1 MVQRRWYLLQKAF
14 TPLMALL
21 WLCFSPATLASAR
34 PDISPRFILSLGSAK
49 QDMHTSSS
57 MEAFGAQALASLE
70 EQAEQINRILSAGP
84 GIAVRLRI
92 LPAQDF
98 TRITGSPSW
107 TSAMFYNGEITIPF
121 RETRFDRND
130 LKQALR
136 HEYVHAVTSH
146 LSGNRCPAWLDE
158 GLAQLLEGKPNS
170 LLGPALRKWIS
181 DKEAMSLDALNDGF
195 MALDKDIVPAAYA
208 HSLLVTRNLVNSHGL
223 SNVRKY
229 LVELS
234 HGTSPTKAFS
244 RVYGKSQA
252 EYESGL
258 TSIIHRW
265 AESDNPSP

>member
-1 MVQRRWYLLQKAF
+1 MVQRRLYLLQKAIV
-14 TPLMALL
+14 PGLALL

-34 PDISPRFILSLGSAK
+34 PDISPRFILSLGSAN
-49 QDMHTSSS
+49 QDLQTSSS
-57 MEAFGAQALASLE
+57 METFGSQALASLE
-70 EQAEQINRILSAGP
+70 EQAEQINRIFSAGP
-84 GIAVRLRI
+84 GISVRLRV

-98 TRITGSPSW
+98 TRITGAPSW

-121 RETRFDRND
+121 RGTRFDKRD

-181 DKEAMSLDALNDGF
+181 KNNALSLDALNDGF
-195 MALDKDIVPAAYA
+195 MALNNNIVPTAYA

-223 SNVRKY
+223 STIRKY
-229 LVELS
+229 LGELAK
-234 HGTSPTKAFS
+234 GTSATKAFN
-244 RVYGKSQA
+244 RIYGKSQA
-252 EYESGL
+252 EYEANL
-258 TSIIHRW
+258 TSIIRRW
-265 AESDNPSP
+265 AESENPSP